1 MVLPIEGRPPVPR
14 FCGSRCIV
22 CLRCSP
28 TPAGPLRRSPVLPAG
43 ARRYCVS
50 TNPAW
55 RPPVLFPAGARRY
68 SVCRNPIVTAV
79 CLGACS
85 RVVSAYRRKAR
96 SLSLSLS
103 IYGMYQAIRNQFSTP
118 EPQNPHSH
126 HAPAG
131 GTSGELASDDSQI
144 YQLRGH
150 PREQQSFTSR
160 SSREAAVA
168 ATGSSSSSHSS

>member
-1 MVLPIEGRPPVPR
+1 VSRVTLLVLLIEGRPPVPR

-28 TPAGPLRRSPVLPAG
+28 TPAGPLRCSPVLPAG

-96 SLSLSLS
+96 ALSLSLS
-103 IYGMYQAIRNQFSTP
+103 QYTVCTRQS
-118 EPQNPHSH
+118 
-126 HAPAG
+126 
-131 GTSGELASDDSQI
+131 GTSSRRPIRRTLIHITHQPGVRRANS
-144 YQLRGH
+144 LRKTLKIDLWGH
-150 PREQQSFTSR
+150 PKTTSLPD
-160 SSREAAVA
+160 
-168 ATGSSSSSHSS
+168 HPPWWN